1 MELKYAIENFDIENP
16 RLAKIIRTR
25 ALVSGDYPYKKKLDQ
40 KTYESRLLALQI
52 ELVKLQTHL
61 SASGEHIIM
70 VFEGRDAAGKGGAIK
85 RYTQNINPRHARVVA
100 LPKPSDRERSQWYF
114 QRYVSHLPIE
124 GETVLFDRS
133 WYNRAVVEP
142 VLGFCTPAQTEAF
155 LGEAPNFEQMLTN
168 DGIYL
173 FKFWLNISRLM
184 QIKRFH
190 QRRHD
195 PLKNWKL
202 SPIDLLALGKW
213 DDYTHARNE
222 MLKRTHNEHAPW
234 MVIRANDKRRARLAT
249 IAHVLSSLNYKGKDE
264 KQIGNIDRQ
273 IAMAAPDFLAG
284 INVDE

>member
-1 MELKYAIENFDIENP
+1 MELKHAIENFDIENP
-16 RLAKIIRTR
+16 RLAKIISTR
-25 ALVSGDYPYKKKLDQ
+25 ALVSGDYPYKKKLAQ
-40 KTYESRLLALQI
+40 KTYERQLLALQV

-61 SASGEHIIM
+61 AASGERIIM

-85 RYTQNINPRHARVVA
+85 RYTQNINPRQARVVA

-114 QRYVSHLPIE
+114 QRYVRHLPTE

-155 LGEAPNFEQMLTN
+155 LGEAPDFERMLTN

-195 PLKNWKL
+195 PLKEWKL

-213 DDYTHARNE
+213 DDYTQARNE
-222 MLKRTHNEHAPW
+222 MLKRTHTINAPW
-234 MVIRANDKRRARLAT
+234 TVIRANDKRRARLAT
-249 IAHVLSSLNYKGKDE
+249 IAHVLSRLNYKGKDE
-264 KQIGNIDRQ
+264 KQISNIDRQ
-273 IAMAAPDFLAG
+273 IAMAAPDFIAG

>member
-1 MELKYAIENFDIENP
+1 MTTGFALDDFDIDDP
-16 RLAKIIRTR
+16 HLSKTIADG
-25 ALVSGDYPYKKKLDQ
+25 AMVSGNYPYKKKLGRQ
-40 KTYESRLLALQI
+40 RYERQLLAMQV
-52 ELVKLQTHL
+52 ELVKLQSHL
-61 SASGEHIIM
+61 NKRGERIII

-85 RYTQNINPRHARVVA
+85 RYSENINPRQARVVA
-100 LPKPSDRERSQWYF
+100 LSKPSDRERSQWYF
-114 QRYVSHLPIE
+114 QRYVSHLPIA

-133 WYNRAVVEP
+133 WYNRGVVEP
-142 VLGFCTPAQTEAF
+142 VLGFCTPEQTEAF
-155 LGEAPNFEQMLTN
+155 LGEAPEFERMLTN

-213 DDYTHARNE
+213 DDYTKARNE
-222 MLKRTHNEHAPW
+222 MLRRTHSEHAPW
-234 MVIRANDKRRARLAT
+234 MVIRANDKRRARLAV
-249 IAHVLSSLNYKGKDE
+249 ISHVLSTLGYKGKDE
-264 KQIGNIDRQ
+264 DKISQTDRK
-273 IAMAAPDFLAG
+273 IAMKAPDFLTG

>member
-1 MELKYAIENFDIENP
+1 MELKDAIENFDIENP
-16 RLAKIIRTR
+16 RLAKIISTR
-25 ALVSGDYPYKKKLDQ
+25 ALVSGDYPYEKKLGRR
-40 KTYESRLLALQI
+40 TYERRLLALQI

-61 SASGEHIIM
+61 AANGERIIM

-85 RYTQNINPRHARVVA
+85 RYTQNINPRQARVVA

-114 QRYVSHLPIE
+114 QRYVSHLPIA

-142 VLGFCTPAQTEAF
+142 VLGFCTPAQTAAF
-155 LGEAPNFEQMLTN
+155 LNEAPDFERMLTN

-184 QIKRFH
+184 QMKRFH

-202 SPIDLLALGKW
+202 SPVDLIALGKW
-213 DDYTHARNE
+213 DDYTKARNE
-222 MLKRTHNEHAPW
+222 MLKRTHGEQAPW
-234 MVIRANDKRRARLAT
+234 MVIRANDKRRARLE
-249 IAHVLSSLNYKGKDE
+249 IISHVLLAMNYKGRDE
-264 KQIGNIDRQ
+264 KQIGDSDRQ
-273 IAMAAPDFLAG
+273 IAMKAPDFLAG
-284 INVDE
+284 INIDE